1 MQISAKTILITG
13 GSSGIGLELAR
24 QLAAQGNTII
34 VTGRDRSKLESAVA
48 NLQNVHPIA
57 ADVSDAEQ
65 MLALVERIKT
75 DFPSLSVVF
84 NNAGI
89 LRSTDFGR
97 SPDMQAIEDEIA
109 INLMGP
115 IRLIALLLPVLR
127 EAPESM
133 IVNVT
138 SGLCYAPFPA
148 TPIYC
153 ATKAAMHA
161 FTQSLRIQLGR
172 TNISVV
178 EILPPSVDTPMIE
191 ESMRQTMKGQ
201 KMASPKDIAHISIT
215 RIQAGDREIRIGASN
230 MLYWLSRLAPG
241 MLGRQMVSAYN
252 ALR

>member
-1 MQISAKTILITG
+1 MQPCLKLASQVYWASNKCRAASTSFKWFLAHSHTPQKAAPNVAPMG
-13 GSSGIGLELAR
+13 VSSY
-24 QLAAQGNTII
+24 
-34 VTGRDRSKLESAVA
+34 
-48 NLQNVHPIA
+48 
-57 ADVSDAEQ
+57 
-65 MLALVERIKT
+65 
-75 DFPSLSVVF
+75 
-84 NNAGI
+84 
-89 LRSTDFGR
+89 STRGR

-109 INLMGP
+109 INLMGR

-148 TPIYC
+148 TPVYC

-191 ESMRQTMKGQ
+191 ESMRQSMKGQ